1 MSAQVLEQLKSMTPD
16 RFLAIYQ
23 SLELNGF
30 GPLDNEV
37 AKSLKFRPIAV
48 KKLPMAQRAKRA
60 RMLIETSGN
69 AELAYEVFGAYLI
82 RHKKGLVTGFL
93 DKTGVA
99 HEDGMI
105 QDLDT
110 GVPQVA
116 KVAGAVAE
124 LEKEFGAED
133 VTLYLSMCAQQWG
146 QLAEI
151 DALWRQR
158 AKA

>member
-1 MSAQVLEQLKSMTPD
+1 MQVIEQLKAMSPE

-23 SLELNGF
+23 GLEQNGF

-48 KKLPMAQRAKRA
+48 KKLPIAQRAKRA
-60 RMLIETSGN
+60 RMLLETSAN
-69 AELAYEVFGAYLI
+69 AELTYEVFGAYLI

-105 QDLDT
+105 EDLET
-110 GVPQVA
+110 GVPQ
-116 KVAGAVAE
+116 KSKLKDAVAE
-124 LEKEFGAED
+124 LDKEFPPED
-133 VTLYLSMCAQQWG
+133 VTLYLSMCAQQWN
-146 QLAEI
+146 QLAEL
-151 DALWRQR
+151 DALWRKR
-158 AKA
+158 KS

>member
-1 MSAQVLEQLKSMTPD
+1 MQVIEQLKAMSPE
-16 RFLAIYQ
+16 RFAAIYQ

-48 KKLPMAQRAKRA
+48 KKLPIAQRARRA
-60 RMLIETSGN
+60 RMLLETSAN
-69 AELAYEVFGAYLI
+69 TELAYEVFGAYLI

-105 QDLDT
+105 EDLDD
-110 GVPQVA
+110 GVPQKSKLA
-116 KVAGAVAE
+116 AAVAE
-124 LEKEFGAED
+124 LDKEFPPED
-133 VTLYLSMCAQQWG
+133 VTLYLSMCAQQWN
-146 QLAEI
+146 QVPEL
-151 DALWRQR
+151 DALWRKR
-158 AKA
+158 PH